1 MRRGGDSGRAG
12 GDDSSTVLLRKWEL
26 KGSLKLNI
34 SRDVCVRERNLSV
47 FKLKGE
53 RETATGKAMKGR

>member
-1 MRRGGDSGRAG
+1 MRRGGDSGRTG

-34 SRDVCVRERNLSV
+34 SRGVCVRKR
-47 FKLKGE
+47 G
-53 RETATGKAMKGR
+53 T

>member
-12 GDDSSTVLLRKWEL
+12 GDDSSTLLLRKWEL

-34 SRDVCVRERNLSV
+34 SRGVCVC
-47 FKLKGE
+47 E
-53 RETATGKAMKGR
+53 REELECI